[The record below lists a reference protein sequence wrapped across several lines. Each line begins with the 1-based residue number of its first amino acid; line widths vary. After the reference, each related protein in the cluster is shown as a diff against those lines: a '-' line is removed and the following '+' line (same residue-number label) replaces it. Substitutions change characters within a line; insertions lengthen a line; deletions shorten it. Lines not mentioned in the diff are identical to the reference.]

1 MYGNNQPPKG
11 YSRKRIEQLSTPKQS
26 KQEYSTG
33 FDNWQLR
40 WGDKDSMWQ
49 ITEAAKKAQCGK
61 RTQNLSHPKKDF
73 KNHDHEVHLY
83 TYSCGRSSPLRET
96 RIQKA
101 ITTERIDQLARP
113 KTLPTIAGKLWTYS
127 CGRESPIWRTRK
139 PAVSR
144 PSEHDERLALPKL
157 NHRSFVQNRELKA
170 DGRLNQ
176 KFMKKLTDR
185 GDAICTDRLAQLSEP
200 KANKRNEQNFFSENA
215 PERSIRPVGAATIN
229 CTASSRVEELS
240 KPNDKR
246 YEHYKQDQFS
256 WPVSK
261 GALKYT
267 ISDRTDTLAKPVIRP
282 SMEHTQYD
290 ATVFF
295 VKKPAL
301 TARCNARL
309 AELATPIR
317 R

>member
-1 MYGNNQPPKG
+1 LKG
-11 YSRKRIEQLSTPKQS
+11 YSRKRIDELSTPKQS
-26 KQEYSTG
+26 KQEYLTA

-40 WGDKDSMWQ
+40 WGDHEPMWK
-49 ITEAAKKAQCGK
+49 ITESAKKAQCGA
-61 RTQNLSHPKKDF
+61 RTQNLAHPKKDF
-73 KNHDHEVHLY
+73 KNHDNEVHLY
-83 TYSCGRSSPLRET
+83 TYSCGRSSPIRET
-96 RIQKA
+96 RVQKS

-113 KTLPTIAGKLWTYS
+113 KSLPTIAGKLWTYS

-139 PAVSR
+139 PAVNR

-157 NHRSFVQNRELKA
+157 NHRNFVQNRELKA

-185 GDAICTDRLAQLSEP
+185 GDAVCTDRLAQLSEP
-200 KANKRNEQNFFSENA
+200 KANKRNEKNFFSQNA
-215 PERSIRPVGAATIN
+215 PEKAIRPVRKATIE
-229 CTASSRVEELS
+229 CTASSRVEELA

-246 YEHYKQDQFS
+246 YEHYHEDRFS

-261 GALKYT
+261 AALNHKS
-267 ISDRTDTLAKPVIRP
+267 SDRTTVLAKAVQRP

-295 VKKPAL
+295 VKRPAL

-309 AELATPIR
+309 AELATPIKR
-317 R
+317 